1 VELLLNLI
9 WVGIAGAALFSW
21 AKWRYSSSSREAPQM
36 LRGVVVVLCI
46 LFLLLPVIS
55 ITDDLSQVASLAES
69 NRLQDVFKSPELR
82 GIYIVS
88 AVLPAILLP
97 RAPERESTTRN
108 IAIESGRI
116 PNEIFWS
123 PSIER
128 RPPPQLV

>member
-1 VELLLNLI
+1 MELLLNLI
-9 WVGIAGAALFSW
+9 WVGIAGAALFTW
-21 AKWRYSSSSREAPQM
+21 AKWRRSSSSREVPQM

-88 AVLPAILLP
+88 AILPAILLP
-97 RAPERESTTRN
+97 WAPEKESTTRN
-108 IAIESGRI
+108 IAIEFGGML
-116 PNEIFWS
+116 NEIFWS
-123 PSIER
+123 PSIEK